1 LARRFAFSLLRNNS
15 MKTYLMVL
23 LLIAA
28 ALFAAA
34 PNASAQGYCGDGGW
48 GGWGGYGSGYLY
60 GQMAYNVPHFAAF
73 PPVYY
78 SYPVPR
84 TYGYSPFAYPP
95 GTMTPEVVMDDAAQP
110 VEIINPYVP
119 SKATSTTSAD
129 QSAAVAPKDTQPQP
143 LVIIN
148 PYVTG
153 AKSIAQATN

>member
-1 LARRFAFSLLRNNS
+1 
-15 MKTYLMVL
+15 MKTHLMIL
-23 LLIAA
+23 LVMLV

-34 PNASAQGYCGDGGW
+34 PTASAQYGNCNGGGW
-48 GGWGGYGSGYLY
+48 GYGYDLGYLY
-60 GQMAYNVPHFAAF
+60 NSLDYNVPYFAAH

-95 GTMTPEVVMDDAAQP
+95 NVMTPDVVMSDEQP

-119 SKATSTTSAD
+119 SKETSTTTGD
-129 QSAAVAPKDTQPQP
+129 QSAAAPQQNKPPQP

-148 PYVTG
+148 PYVAG
-153 AKSIAQATN
+153 AESIAQAGE

>member
-1 LARRFAFSLLRNNS
+1 
-15 MKTYLMVL
+15 MKTYLMIL
-23 LLIAA
+23 LVMVV

-34 PNASAQGYCGDGGW
+34 PTASAQGYGCNGGGW
-48 GGWGGYGSGYLY
+48 GWGGYDMGYMY

-95 GTMTPEVVMDDAAQP
+95 GTMTPEVVMGDEQP

-119 SKATSTTSAD
+119 SKETSATKVD
-129 QSAAVAPKDTQPQP
+129 QSAAAAPKNTQPQP

-148 PYVTG
+148 PFVVG
-153 AKSIAQATN
+153 AKSIAQAGN

>member
-1 LARRFAFSLLRNNS
+1 
-15 MKTYLMVL
+15 MKTHLMIL
-23 LLIAA
+23 LLVIV

-34 PNASAQGYCGDGGW
+34 PTASAQGYGGCNGGGW
-48 GGWGGYGSGYLY
+48 GWGYDMGYLY
-60 GQMAYNVPHFAAF
+60 NSLDYNVPYFAAH

-95 GTMTPEVVMDDAAQP
+95 NVMTPDVVMSDEQP

-119 SKATSTTSAD
+119 STETSTTTGD
-129 QSAAVAPKDTQPQP
+129 QSAAAPKQNSQPQP

-148 PYVTG
+148 PYVAG
-153 AKSIAQATN
+153 AGAIAKASE

>member
-1 LARRFAFSLLRNNS
+1 
-15 MKTYLMVL
+15 MKTHLMIL
-23 LLIAA
+23 LVMVV

-34 PNASAQGYCGDGGW
+34 PNASAQGFADCNGGGW
-48 GGWGGYGSGYLY
+48 GYGYDMGYLY
-60 GQMAYNVPHFAAF
+60 NSLDYNVPYFAAH

-95 GTMTPEVVMDDAAQP
+95 NVMTPDVVIEDSQP

-119 SKATSTTSAD
+119 SKETSATSAD
-129 QSAAVAPKDTQPQP
+129 QSAAAGSNDRAPKNRQPEP

-148 PYVTG
+148 PYVAG
-153 AKSIAQATN
+153 AKSIAQAGN